1 MQVDR
6 RPAPVSR
13 GPRRETGNLLV
24 VAIPYEP
31 HGFNEVYRNYTGG
44 GGYFVANNVFNRL
57 VVVDIFK
64 DGTIRPDLAERW
76 EVLDGGATYRFHLR
90 RARWHDG
97 RPVRPEDVRETYL
110 TALRND

>member
-1 MQVDR
+1 MPPGTSLRAAFGELRGGAEPMTAQSR
-6 RPAPVSR
+6 TAPALPLRPAS
-13 GPRRETGNLLV
+13 TTLT

-57 VVVDIFK
+57 VVVDVFG
-64 DGTIRPDLAERW
+64 DGGIRPDLAERW

-90 RARWHDG
+90 RAR
-97 RPVRPEDVRETYL
+97 
-110 TALRND
+110 